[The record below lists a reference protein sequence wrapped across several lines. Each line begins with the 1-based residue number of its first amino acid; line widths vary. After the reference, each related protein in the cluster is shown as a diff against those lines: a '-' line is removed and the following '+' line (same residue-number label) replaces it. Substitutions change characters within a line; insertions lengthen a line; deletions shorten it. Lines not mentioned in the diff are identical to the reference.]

1 MFTYII
7 FYYNSNIMN
16 IYDCFMYFDEDLLLE
31 LRLNSLDKFVKKFI
45 ITEATY
51 THNGNQKKLK
61 FDIKNFKKFKDKIE
75 YIVVDKQ
82 PNNILE
88 FVEGESKDQ
97 KGEKLILNGMA
108 RDYYQRENLRKGL
121 KDTLDDD
128 LVLISDL
135 DEIPNLDELD
145 FSKVKNN
152 ILIFEQKMFYYKLN
166 LFYKDF
172 VWQGSKGT
180 KFKNFLSPQW
190 LRNIKGKK
198 YSKWRLDTF
207 FSKKKYS
214 NLMFIKN
221 GGWHF
226 TCLRSPEDLEKKL
239 LNFAHHYEFE
249 QSGLEIKDL
258 KKMIEEK
265 RVMYDHTVD
274 QKGYKWSGKSK
285 LVKIENKYLPKYV
298 IANLGKYTEWMD

>member
-16 IYDCFMYFDEDLLLE
+16 IYDCFMYFDEDLLLD
-31 LRLNSLDKFVKKFI
+31 LRLNSLNKFVKKFV

-51 THNGNQKKLK
+51 THNGSPKPLN
-61 FDIKNFKKFKDKIE
+61 FDINKFQKFKDKII
-75 YIVVDKQ
+75 YIIVDKQ
-82 PNNILE
+82 PPNILQLIE
-88 FVEGESKDQ
+88 EESKE
-97 KGEKLILNGMA
+97 KRGEKLILNGMA
-108 RDYYQRENLRKGL
+108 RDYFQRENLKQGL
-121 KDTLDDD
+121 KDAQNED
-128 LVLISDL
+128 LILVSDL
-135 DEIPNLDELD
+135 DEIPNLENLN
-145 FSKVKNN
+145 FSLVKNN
-152 ILIFEQKMFYYKLN
+152 IVIFEQKMFYYKLN

-172 VWQGSKGT
+172 VWQGTKAT

-198 YSKWRLDTF
+198 YPKWRIDIF

-214 NLMFIKN
+214 NLIYIKN

-226 TCLRSPEDLEKKL
+226 TCLRTPEELEKKL

-249 QSGLEIKDL
+249 ESGLQIDDL
-258 KKMIEEK
+258 KKLINEK

-274 QKGYKWSGKSK
+274 QKGYKWSGKSILEK
-285 LVKIENKYLPKYV
+285 LTQV
-298 IANLGKYTEWMD
+298 IYQSIFLQILKNIKNG